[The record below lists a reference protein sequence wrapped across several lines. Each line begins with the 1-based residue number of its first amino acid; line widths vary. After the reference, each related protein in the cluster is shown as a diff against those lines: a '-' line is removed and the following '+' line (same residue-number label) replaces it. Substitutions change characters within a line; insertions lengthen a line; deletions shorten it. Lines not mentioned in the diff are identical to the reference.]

1 MAKNT
6 MPSAKAVLRMA
17 CTRIGV
23 EAPGLRPTAS
33 APFIP
38 MKPTPIAAPSAARPT
53 CRLPLISANIGVNI
67 VFLSLL
73 SQRLPRLNTVKPP
86 KSHNLLMCPFV
97 SFFMLANQQRENGCQ
112 EHEHERLNQ

>member
-1 MAKNT
+1 MA
-6 MPSAKAVLRMA
+6 SANAIVIRDWTKTL
-17 CTRIGV
+17 V

-86 KSHNLLMCPFV
+86 KFHNLLMRPFV
-97 SFFMLANQQRENGCQ
+97 SFFMLANQQRENGRQ
-112 EHEHERLNQ
+112 EHEHERLNQAN